1 MAMSLGRPDRDDEP
15 IVEMNTT
22 PLIDVMLVLLIM
34 LIVTIPIQTHA
45 LRVDTP
51 KPSASPPPPERA
63 LQRLVI
69 EADGTVDWNGERLA
83 DRAAWTARLDA
94 LAAQADPPTLTIKP
108 DRRVPY
114 RHVAAVL
121 AAAQQ
126 RGLHKVAIVD
136 DPALGP

>member
-1 MAMSLGRPDRDDEP
+1 MAMSLGSPDGDDEP

-51 KPSASPPPPERA
+51 RPSSSPPPTEPA
-63 LQRLVI
+63 PQRLVI
-69 EADGTVDWNGERLA
+69 EADGSVDWNGERLA
-83 DRAAWTARLDA
+83 DRSAWTARLDA

-114 RHVAAVL
+114 RHVAALL

-126 RGLHKVAIVD
+126 RGLQKVAIVD
-136 DPALGP
+136 DPTLAP